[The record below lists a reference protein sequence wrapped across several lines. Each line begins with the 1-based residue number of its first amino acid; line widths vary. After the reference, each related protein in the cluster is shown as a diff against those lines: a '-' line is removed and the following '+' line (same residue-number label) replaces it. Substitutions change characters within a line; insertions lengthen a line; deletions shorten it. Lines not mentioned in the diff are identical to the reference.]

1 VAWEQACAHC
11 TRLRWIIEKVIADAR
26 LPSLAARESQ
36 EARVPDEFRNLWQE
50 DTSEYRRG
58 STDDV
63 AGENPLKTES
73 IDVDSLIRD
82 LSPELL
88 KHARNSLTRTHATP
102 LPPAAGAASE
112 HAESPNAN
120 GESLA
125 DVSEIATRWT
135 ATAARLDPQWHA
147 HLPSGPLQSE
157 LADTAADVRVRAM
170 DHLRRKLLTK
180 LGDSRQL
187 IKDKLPKLAA
197 LKKSDFLSCRLAGQ
211 HELPGVGFV
220 FTRNDLGADLQKSVK
235 AWVDTMP
242 EGHVHPG
249 KWVTSL
255 ALYFHEE
262 EVEIHA
268 TARNTDAEPSTDPD
282 AFEVRLQSKPGP
294 AMPLDQERASDGERS
309 ES

>member
-36 EARVPDEFRNLWQE
+36 EARVPDEFRNLWHE
-50 DTSEYRRG
+50 DTYEYRQG
-58 STDDV
+58 SVETTGVDAV
-63 AGENPLKTES
+63 KTEE
-73 IDVDSLIRD
+73 IAVAKLMED

-88 KHARNSLTRTHATP
+88 SRAHTSAARQLANP

-112 HAESPNAN
+112 QSESPNAN
-120 GESLA
+120 GERLA

-135 ATAARLDPQWHA
+135 ATATRLDPQWHA

-157 LADTAADVRVRAM
+157 LADTAAEIRAHAM
-170 DHLRRKLLTK
+170 DFLTRRLLDALPNGDAISTHLPNLETLRK
-180 LGDSRQL
+180 
-187 IKDKLPKLAA
+187 PH
-197 LKKSDFLSCRLAGQ
+197 FLSCRLAGVP
-211 HELPGVGFV
+211 ELSVVGKLYV
-220 FTRNDLGADLQKSVK
+220 RESLPDNLKNPVRELLGKDHSSA
-235 AWVDTMP
+235 
-242 EGHVHPG
+242 VHDG

-255 ALYFHEE
+255 ALYFHEA
-262 EVEIHA
+262 EVEIS
-268 TARNTDAEPSTDPD
+268 RPAEPSTDPD
-282 AFEVRLQSKPGP
+282 AFEIRLLKPGP